1 MEGET
6 VPPSADPATD
16 AETPTVTVVPAP
28 APPRPAANV
37 RVLHPDSLERRL
49 FDHGYT
55 FDFFQAVRLLHRLDP
70 GRVGVGLGGPPKLE
84 IVRFRAHISLSFPPS
99 SIHELERPTS
109 AQPVPTM
116 TQAFMGLTGPNGV
129 MPRHYTELLFRL
141 KRDTKGP
148 ERYALRDW
156 FDLFNHRIVSLFYRA
171 WEKYRFYIPYER
183 EGFERV
189 EADPFTN
196 CLYSLIGLE
205 AKPLRKR
212 LRVST
217 RETIDEEA
225 RERVLA
231 RIEDLALLRFGGL
244 LGHRPRCALSL
255 EAMLTDYFRLRARI
269 RQFQGQWLQLGSAN
283 RSSLQSDRGNNQL
296 GVTTVLGDRVWDA
309 QSKFRIKLGPLRY
322 DQFLDFLPDRSPVPE
337 RKAIFLLVHLVR
349 LYVEPTLDFDIQLI
363 LAADEVPECQLAE
376 TGGFGARLGWNTWIR
391 TAALAH
397 DADDA
402 VFEGEE
408 VIHLDAN

>member
-1 MEGET
+1 
-6 VPPSADPATD
+6 
-16 AETPTVTVVPAP
+16 
-28 APPRPAANV
+28 
-37 RVLHPDSLERRL
+37 
-49 FDHGYT
+49 
-55 FDFFQAVRLLHRLDP
+55 
-70 GRVGVGLGGPPKLE
+70 
-84 IVRFRAHISLSFPPS
+84 
-99 SIHELERPTS
+99 
-109 AQPVPTM
+109 M

-129 MPRHYTELLFRL
+129 LPRHYTELLFRL
-141 KRDTKGP
+141 KRDAKGP

-183 EGFERV
+183 EGFDRIET
-189 EADPFTN
+189 DPFTN
-196 CLYSLIGLE
+196 CLYSLVGLE
-205 AKPLRKR
+205 AKPLRNR

-217 RETIDEEA
+217 RETIDEEV

-231 RIEDLALLRFGGL
+231 RVEDLALLRFGGL

-255 EAMLTDYFRLRARI
+255 EAMLADYFQLKAKI
-269 RQFQGQWLQLGSAN
+269 RQFQGQWLQLGKAN
-283 RSSLQSDRGNNQL
+283 RSSLQGEQGNNQL

-309 QSKFRIKLGPLRY
+309 QSKFRIRLGPLRY

-349 LYVEPTLDFDIQLI
+349 LYVEPTLDFDIQLV
-363 LAADEVPECQLAE
+363 LAADEVPECQLTE
-376 TGGFGARLGWNTWIR
+376 PGGFGARLGWNTWIR
-391 TAALAH
+391 TDILTH

-408 VIHLDAN
+408 VISLDANGQCGRLL